1 MYVILKISIIKILR
15 KSYVAFEDNFL
26 NVLYKQVPKKIK
38 HFRGNHKPHIFRTL
52 RLVIMKRP
60 RLKNKASKTDLPSK
74 KQNYKKQGIL
84 ITKLNKQIKKNI
96 SKILIIMQNA
106 DNKFPKSL
114 KLSDIAPVYLKND
127 PIDKYNFRLISI
139 FRLISKVFEK
149 YTFDQLRNYMNRFQ
163 NNLICGF

>member
-1 MYVILKISIIKILR
+1 
-15 KSYVAFEDNFL
+15 
-26 NVLYKQVPKKIK
+26 
-38 HFRGNHKPHIFRTL
+38 
-52 RLVIMKRP
+52 MKRP